1 MLLGFDAT
9 TLRGNKTGVGYY
21 TSRLLE
27 RLTRVGG
34 RANPIDEVLILSN
47 RPVAIG
53 SVPRSTPTT
62 RGSVS
67 LAERLDAEL
76 FAPRSQGFPARPLPL
91 HELPRTGARRNSLRR
106 HLSRHDAAAH
116 GHVSPLAQA
125 SLDR

>member
-53 SVPRSTPTT
+53 SVPRAHQP
-62 RGSVS
+62 
-67 LAERLDAEL
+67 
-76 FAPRSQGFPARPLPL
+76 QGGQFPWGCQ
-91 HELPRTGARRNSLRR
+91 EIS
-106 HLSRHDAAAH
+106 
-116 GHVSPLAQA
+116 
-125 SLDR
+125 